1 VSFTAHFLQGEGSGQ
16 LVRGKNVKTD
26 SRSQGY
32 LVVFFSGWDSSP
44 SCFVIVETVEALSRV
59 SGT

>member
-1 VSFTAHFLQGEGSGQ
+1 MRDV
-16 LVRGKNVKTD
+16 NVKTD